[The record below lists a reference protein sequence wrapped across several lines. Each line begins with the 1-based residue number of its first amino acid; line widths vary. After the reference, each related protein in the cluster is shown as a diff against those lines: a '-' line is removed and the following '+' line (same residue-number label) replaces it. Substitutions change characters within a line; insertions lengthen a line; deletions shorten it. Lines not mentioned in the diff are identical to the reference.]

1 MTPYYAD
8 AWLTVYQGDCREVLP
23 TLEAG
28 SVDCVV
34 TSPPYWM
41 QRSYLAA
48 DLPEKAREIGQEIE
62 YADYQDTLVAICRE
76 LRRVLK
82 PEGSLWLVLGD
93 KFRANGGEYRYPGDL
108 GKQYK
113 RGQATTPIMRRKWT
127 HGYPPE
133 VQRKSL
139 LLVPYRIA
147 LALIADG
154 WVLRDEIIWAK
165 TNALPESVQDR
176 FARRHEVLFRFT
188 AGQRAYFDLN
198 AVKRPLAAS
207 TVTRISQAGLF
218 DQEGGAKQDAYDNG
232 RTHRQATRNLANTR
246 IGGTR
251 TTPDGVTRLSGANW
265 APGAGGANPGDVWSL
280 ATSGARGR
288 GFAHQAMF
296 PPALIEPAILA
307 TSPRGGVILDPFAG
321 TGTTAEVANALGR
334 RSVLIELDPASLEAI
349 SVRTSK
355 RPMVEVP
362 A

>member
-1 MTPYYAD
+1 VTPYYAD

-23 TLEAG
+23 TLAAA

-48 DLPEKAREIGQEIE
+48 DLPEKAREIGQEVE

-108 GKQYK
+108 GKRYR
-113 RGQATTPIMRRKWT
+113 RGQDTTQLMRRKWT

-176 FARRHEVLFRFT
+176 FARQHEVLFRFT
-188 AGQRAYFDLN
+188 AGQRAYFDLG
-198 AVKRPLAAS
+198 AVKRPLATTSMA
-207 TVTRISQAGLF
+207 RIQQAGLF
-218 DQEGGAKQDAYDNG
+218 DQIGGDKQARYDKG
-232 RTHRQATRNLANTR
+232 RTHRQATRNLAVR
-246 IGGTR
+246 FGGTKGA
-251 TTPDGVTRLSGANW
+251 PEGVTRIDGKEWIPDA
-265 APGAGGANPGDVWSL
+265 AGANPGDVWSL

-296 PPALIEPAILA
+296 PPGLIERPILA